1 MYFTVSPESNNVS
14 YRLNS
19 QCICVCGMYR
29 LAPHKLCR
37 NSSRGGSAGLL
48 SLRTAIHE
56 DAGLIPGP
64 TQWVKDQVLL
74 QAVA

>member
-1 MYFTVSPESNNVS
+1 MCVGCTGSHLTS
-14 YRLNS
+14 YAEIVPVVV
-19 QCICVCGMYR
+19 Q
-29 LAPHKLCR
+29 
-37 NSSRGGSAGLL
+37 RGGSAGLL